1 MIEPFRDYGDFVP
14 QKDERIICFNVSK
27 TYLGCERPNLYEC
40 TRKYWRLNGQRAN
53 NADLVFA
60 ICRGYIIG
68 VFKPHRWFTTQCE
81 RYKGRWEFKGEQI
94 FDSPYLN
101 QDISKIVHN
110 RQNPIM
116 YINM

>member
-1 MIEPFRDYGDFVP
+1 MIESLKMCGDFVNL
-14 QKDERIICFNVSK
+14 KNERIICFNVSK

-60 ICRGYIIG
+60 ICRGYIVG
-68 VFKPHRWFTTQCE
+68 VFKPHRWFPTQYE
-81 RYKGRWEFKGEQI
+81 KYKGRWESEGEQI
-94 FDSPYLN
+94 FDSPYQK
-101 QDISKIVHN
+101 QDISKIVRN
-110 RQNPIM
+110 RQNPVM